1 MKYNDGFIG
10 NVNQVDFSGKHLFIG
25 IDMHKRNWVVTV
37 RTRDLQL
44 KTFSMDPFPEK
55 LETLLD
61 REYGG
66 GIFHLVYEAGCF
78 GYGVYDYFQEK
89 GFDIMVTPPNR
100 VYRDNSGVKT
110 DKRDSRG
117 LALFLS
123 KGLLRKVV
131 VPSREVRELR
141 QVIRIRDKQKKRK
154 RQIQQE
160 IKGMLV
166 FLNYSLRSGN
176 WSRSTLSELKGLRF
190 SEEGLNLAFQFLIEE
205 FEFYS
210 QKLIQS
216 NCLIQQISKQLGN
229 TYPCIEKIIAVRGIG
244 YLSGFRLVMHLFD
257 RKDRFTDS
265 DKLVHYLGLTPRE
278 HSSGEK
284 RRKGK
289 TGYCGNPELRAAI
302 IQIAWQSVR
311 WDPVLLDK
319 FERVYASSGIK
330 QKAIVAVARKLM
342 VKLYTVIQRGEDYQV
357 GLAA

>member
-1 MKYNDGFIG
+1 MKYNERFTS
-10 NVNQVDFSGKHLFIG
+10 NLNQVDFSGKHLFIG

-44 KTFSMDPFPEK
+44 KTFSMDPFPEV
-55 LETLLD
+55 LEILLD

-78 GYGVYDYFQEK
+78 GYGTYDYFQEK
-89 GFDIMVTPPNR
+89 GLDIIVTPPNR
-100 VYRDNSGVKT
+100 LYRENSGVKT

-123 KGLLRKVV
+123 KGLLKKVV
-131 VPSREVRELR
+131 VPSKSVRELR
-141 QVIRIRDKQKKRK
+141 QILRIRDKQKKRK

-160 IKGMLV
+160 IRGMLL
-166 FLNYSLRSGN
+166 FLNYSIRSKN
-176 WSRSTLSELKGLRF
+176 WSKSMLCELKGLRF
-190 SEEGLNLAFQFLIEE
+190 CEEGLNIAFKSLLEE
-205 FEFYS
+205 YEFYS
-210 QKLIQS
+210 EKLIQS
-216 NCLIQQISKQLGN
+216 NCLIRQTSQQLGRS
-229 TYPCIEKIIAVRGIG
+229 YPCIDKITAIRGIG
-244 YLSGFRLVMHLFD
+244 DLSGFRLAMHLFD
-257 RKDRFTDS
+257 RRDRFIDS

-289 TGYCGNPELRAAI
+289 TGHCGNPELRASI

-319 FERVYASSGIK
+319 FDRVYSNSGIK

-342 VKLYTVIQRGEDYQV
+342 VKLYTVIQKNKGYQV

>member
-1 MKYNDGFIG
+1 MKYNERFTS
-10 NVNQVDFSGKHLFIG
+10 NLSQVDFSGKHLFIG
-25 IDMHKRNWVVTV
+25 IDMHKRNWVLTV

-44 KTFSMDPFPEK
+44 KTFSMDPFPEV
-55 LETLLD
+55 LETLLN

-78 GYGVYDYFQEK
+78 GYGTYDYFQKK
-89 GFDIMVTPPNR
+89 GIDIIVTPPNR
-100 VYRDNSGVKT
+100 IYRENSGVKT

-123 KGLLRKVV
+123 KGLLKKVV
-131 VPSREVRELR
+131 VPSREVRQLR
-141 QVIRIRDKQKKRK
+141 QILRIRDKQKKRK

-160 IKGMLV
+160 IKGMLL
-166 FLNYSLRSGN
+166 FLNYSMQSKN
-176 WSRSTLSELKGLRF
+176 WSKSMLAELKELRF
-190 SEEGLNLAFQFLIEE
+190 SEEGLNLAFQSLLEE
-205 FEFYS
+205 YDFYNE
-210 QKLIQS
+210 KLIQS
-216 NCLIQQISKQLGN
+216 NCLIKQISGQLVN
-229 TYPCIEKIIAVRGIG
+229 CYPCIEKITAIRGIG
-244 YLSGFRLVMHLFD
+244 DLSGFRLAMHLFD
-257 RKDRFTDS
+257 RKDRFIDS

-284 RRKGK
+284 QRRGK
-289 TGYCGNPELRAAI
+289 TGYCGNPELRASI

-342 VKLYTVIQRGEDYQV
+342 VKLYTAIQRGEGYQV

>member
-1 MKYNDGFIG
+1 MKYNERFTS
-10 NVNQVDFSGKHLFIG
+10 NLSQVDFSGKHLFIG
-25 IDMHKRNWVVTV
+25 IDMHKKNWVVTV
-37 RTRDLQL
+37 RTKDLQL
-44 KTFSMDPFPEK
+44 KTFSMDPFAEV

-78 GYGVYDYFQEK
+78 GYGTYDYFQEK
-89 GFDIMVTPPNR
+89 GLDIIVTPPNR
-100 VYRDNSGVKT
+100 LYRENSGVKT

-123 KGLLRKVV
+123 KGLLKKVV
-131 VPSREVRELR
+131 VPSKSVRELR
-141 QVIRIRDKQKKRK
+141 QIIRIRDKQKKRK
-154 RQIQQE
+154 KQIQQE
-160 IKGMLV
+160 IRGMLL
-166 FLNYSLRSGN
+166 FLNHSIRSKN
-176 WSRSTLSELKGLRF
+176 WSRSMLAELKGLRF
-190 SEEGLNLAFQFLIEE
+190 CEEGLNLAFKSLLEE
-205 FEFYS
+205 YEFYND
-210 QKLIQS
+210 KLVQS
-216 NCLIQQISKQLGN
+216 NCLIQQISRKLGDS
-229 TYPCIEKIIAVRGIG
+229 YPCIEKITAVRGIG
-244 YLSGFRLVMHLFD
+244 DLSGFRLTMYLFD
-257 RKDRFTDS
+257 RKDRFIDS

-284 RRKGK
+284 QRRGK
-289 TGYCGNPELRAAI
+289 TGYCGNPELRASI

-342 VKLYTVIQRGEDYQV
+342 VKLYTAIQRGEGYQV

>member
-1 MKYNDGFIG
+1 MKYDERFTSNLS
-10 NVNQVDFSGKHLFIG
+10 QVDFSGKHLFIG

-37 RTRDLQL
+37 RTRDLSL
-44 KTFSMDPFPEK
+44 KTFSMDPFPET
-55 LETLLD
+55 LERLLN

-78 GYGVYDYFQEK
+78 GYGSYDYFQEK
-89 GFDIMVTPPNR
+89 GFDIIVTPPNR
-100 VYRDNSGVKT
+100 VYRENSGVKT
-110 DKRDSRG
+110 DKRDSRE

-141 QVIRIRDKQKKRK
+141 QILRIRDKQKKRK
-154 RQIQQE
+154 KQIQQE
-160 IKGMLV
+160 IRGMLV
-166 FLNYSLRSGN
+166 FLNYSLRSKN
-176 WSRSTLSELKGLRF
+176 WSRSMLNELKGLRF
-190 SEEGLNLAFQFLIEE
+190 SQEGLNLAFQSLIEE
-205 FEFYS
+205 YEFYN
-210 QKLIQS
+210 QRLIQS
-216 NCLIQQISKQLGN
+216 NSLIKQISGQLGDS
-229 TYPCIEKIIAVRGIG
+229 YPCIEKIIAVRGIG
-244 YLSGFRLVMHLFD
+244 YLSGFRLAMHLFD
-257 RKDRFTDS
+257 RKDRFMDS

-289 TGYCGNPELRAAI
+289 TGYCGNPELRASI

-342 VKLYTVIQRGEDYQV
+342 VKLYTVIQKGEDYQV

>member
-1 MKYNDGFIG
+1 MKYNDRFTD
-10 NVNQVDFSGKHLFIG
+10 NVSQVDFTGKHLFIG

-44 KTFSMDPFPEK
+44 KTFSMDPFPES
-55 LETLLD
+55 LQRLLK

-66 GIFHLVYEAGCF
+66 GILHLVYEAGCF
-78 GYGVYDYFQEK
+78 GYGTYDYFQEK
-89 GFDIMVTPPNR
+89 GFDIIVTPPNR
-100 VYRDNSGVKT
+100 MYRENSGVKT
-110 DKRDSRG
+110 DKRDSRE

-141 QVIRIRDKQKKRK
+141 QILRIRDKQKKRK
-154 RQIQQE
+154 KQIQQE
-160 IKGMLV
+160 IRGMLL
-166 FLNYSLRSGN
+166 FLNYSIRSKN
-176 WSRSTLSELKGLRF
+176 WSRSMLNELWSLQF
-190 SEEGLNLAFQFLIEE
+190 SEEALALAFQSLLEE
-205 FEFYS
+205 YDFYN

-216 NCLIQQISKQLGN
+216 NCLIKQISQQLSN
-229 TYPCIEKIIAVRGIG
+229 SYPCIDKITAVKGIG
-244 YLSGFRLVMHLFD
+244 YLSGFRLAMHLFD
-257 RKDRFTDS
+257 RTDRFIDS

-284 RRKGK
+284 KRKGK
-289 TGYCGNPELRAAI
+289 TGYCGNPELRASI

-342 VKLYTVIQRGEDYQV
+342 VKLYTAIQKGEGYQV
-357 GLAA
+357 GFAA